1 MNFVRVP
8 ISRVGAI
15 IGPKGK
21 TKRKLEELSGC
32 RLAIDS
38 TEGVVEISE
47 PNKNDALKGLQ
58 VINAT
63 RAIGRG
69 FNPEKAY
76 QLLEMD
82 YYLEVIDIRD
92 YVGRSKKRLGTVR
105 GRLIGK
111 EGKTRHIIEDMTGC
125 NLAIQGHT
133 IAIISDL
140 NGLEAAK
147 VAVSMVLG
155 GSEHGS
161 VYKYLEGFR
170 RRNR

>member
-8 ISRVGAI
+8 LSRVGAI

-21 TKRKLEELSGC
+21 TKKKLESLSGC
-32 RLAIDS
+32 RIKIDS
-38 TEGVVEISE
+38 AEGVIEISE
-47 PNKNDALKGLQ
+47 PNKKDALKSLQ

-105 GRLIGK
+105 GLSLI
-111 EGKTRHIIEDMTGC
+111 HI
-125 NLAIQGHT
+125 
-133 IAIISDL
+133 
-140 NGLEAAK
+140 
-147 VAVSMVLG
+147 
-155 GSEHGS
+155 
-161 VYKYLEGFR
+161 
-170 RRNR
+170 